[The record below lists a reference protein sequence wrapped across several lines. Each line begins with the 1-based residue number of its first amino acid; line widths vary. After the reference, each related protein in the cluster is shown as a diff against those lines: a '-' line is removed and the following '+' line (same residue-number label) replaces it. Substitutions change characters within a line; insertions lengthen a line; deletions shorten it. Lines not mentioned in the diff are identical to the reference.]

1 MYTCYEESV
10 IDAADHHGNLSFADA
25 KRLLGDHGFTISDL
39 YEDDHGACP
48 VALDSRNAE
57 ALLFWLGY

>member
-1 MYTCYEESV
+1 MYVCYEDSV
-10 IDAADHHGNLSFADA
+10 LDAADADGNLNFSQA

-39 YEDDHGACP
+39 YEDDHGCCP
-48 VALDSRNAE
+48 VALDSYNAQ